1 MDTKEVESKAEKA
14 IRDEIAPAL
23 ERTCAA
29 TAVFYGMEDG
39 KVKVGLRTPCGNCPR
54 AHATIKQSVEVA
66 LRTLVPEVQG
76 VIPFYL

>member
-1 MDTKEVESKAEKA
+1 MEDRAEKA

-23 ERTCAA
+23 EKSCAA
-29 TAVFYGMEDG
+29 PAVFYWMEDG
-39 KVKVGLRTPCGNCPR
+39 KAKVGLRTPCGNCPR